1 MAKIATNISI
11 DEDIKPKAQELLAE
25 FGLDLSTAVNMFLR
39 QMVRE
44 KAIPFEI
51 RKDVPNATT
60 LAAIEEVEDM
70 EKHPELSRTYTS
82 VDDLMNDLWYLLGLI
97 IREDSCDNEQDAR
110 FLLIKINIS

>member
-11 DEDIKPKAQELLAE
+11 DEDIKPKAQEMLAE

-39 QMVRE
+39 QMLRE

-60 LAAIEEVEDM
+60 MEALAEVEEMD
-70 EKHPELSRTYTS
+70 KNP
-82 VDDLMNDLWYLLGLI
+82 D
-97 IREDSCDNEQDAR
+97 
-110 FLLIKINIS
+110 